1 MQREIRGM
9 SRTIDV
15 GTVGRD
21 LAAIV
26 SEVSATQDCVVVEKD
41 GAPAA
46 VILSFVEYEQMLASS
61 PRWWRDLQL
70 AAARSG
76 AAGFSEDDIE
86 AEIQAARLSRRKTA
100 NPNSR

>member
-1 MQREIRGM
+1 M

-15 GTVGRD
+15 GTASRD

-26 SEVSATQDCVVVEKD
+26 TEVSATQDCVVVEKD

-46 VILSFVEYEQMLASS
+46 VILSFIAYEQMLASS

-76 AAGFSEDDIE
+76 AAGLSEDVIE
-86 AEIQAARLSRRKTA
+86 AEIQAARRSRRKTT
-100 NPNSR
+100 NPNSQ